1 MIKYDVNNK
10 YSRSGSCQYS
20 IPLWVNIRRANNG
33 LCALNVSRIES
44 NWVNTLTLHESP
56 GDSKLESVEMTTC
69 DPRWQIWTWFWWGDT
84 TQHLSRHR
92 VQFTLLLHHGCSL
105 ASSRLPCFFF
115 FFLNG
120 RKKIFTRFWMVL
132 MTSVNFILFHH
143 YMMPPSSSKR
153 KVIGWVQL
161 KKLLNYICLC
171 AFGLT
176 LT

>member
-115 FFLNG
+115 FFWMAE
-120 RKKIFTRFWMVL
+120 RKSSQDFGWSWWRLLISFY
-132 MTSVNFILFHH
+132 FIIIWCL
-143 YMMPPSSSKR
+143 PPLVKE
-153 KVIGWVQL
+153 
-161 KKLLNYICLC
+161 KLLDGFN
-171 AFGLT
+171 
-176 LT
+176 